1 MGLTIP
7 ECGFLIVRDG
17 DTADPTLTCII
28 GMNITQRCRE
38 FALIE
43 FAMTL
48 GGKLDS
54 VWRDS
59 FNRVQ
64 EVELVKTRSS
74 ARVSGKGKTHIP
86 ASSLA
91 TVYARVDKKATDTS
105 AWLLLEPGSTPLPG
119 GLIPMPTLVSPQS
132 RVFPV
137 QVVNI
142 SQEDVWLPPKVRL
155 VLLTH
160 CQCAGSD
167 VCEVR
172 FQSISADHEEVKIDQ
187 RDKPMSDSDP
197 SNLLSRLH
205 IGGTPEQQAKLGV
218 LLMKH
223 ADVFAVRD
231 EDLAYT
237 DWVKHEI
244 HLTDDAP
251 ITKPYRRIP
260 PTQFEEV
267 KEHMSGLL
275 PKGVVQ
281 EISSSFASPI
291 VLMPKVDG
299 TLRLFVDQRC

>member
-1 MGLTIP
+1 M
-7 ECGFLIVRDG
+7 
-17 DTADPTLTCII
+17 
-28 GMNITQRCRE
+28 
-38 FALIE
+38 
-43 FAMTL
+43 
-48 GGKLDS
+48 
-54 VWRDS
+54 
-59 FNRVQ
+59 
-64 EVELVKTRSS
+64 
-74 ARVSGKGKTHIP
+74 
-86 ASSLA
+86 
-91 TVYARVDKKATDTS
+91 
-105 AWLLLEPGSTPLPG
+105 
-119 GLIPMPTLVSPQS
+119 
-132 RVFPV
+132 
-137 QVVNI
+137 
-142 SQEDVWLPPKVRL
+142 
-155 VLLTH
+155 LLTH

-172 FQSISADHEEVKIDQ
+172 FQSISAEHEEVKIDQ

-197 SNLLSRLH
+197 SNLLSRQH

>member
-1 MGLTIP
+1 MHAFYAGRQLEGEDICDFSHALSQLLNSALQQSHNAVSDP
-7 ECGFLIVRDG
+7 QLALRD
-17 DTADPTLTCII
+17 
-28 GMNITQRCRE
+28 Q
-38 FALIE
+38 FIE
-43 FAMTL
+43 VIRDMTL
-48 GGKLDS
+48 RRELHKL
-54 VWRDS
+54 VR
-59 FNRVQ
+59 
-64 EVELVKTRSS
+64 EK
-74 ARVSGKGKTHIP
+74 
-86 ASSLA
+86 
-91 TVYARVDKKATDTS
+91 
-105 AWLLLEPGSTPLPG
+105 
-119 GLIPMPTLVSPQS
+119 PQS
-132 RVFPV
+132 TLFDVREEAMMW
-137 QVVNI
+137 VV
-142 SQEDVWLPPKVRL
+142 EDRPRGANLM
-155 VLLTH
+155 TH

-172 FQSISADHEEVKIDQ
+172 FQSISAEHEEVKIDQ

-223 ADVFAVRD
+223 ADVFAVPD

-244 HLTDDAP
+244 HLTDYAP

-267 KEHMSGLL
+267 KEHISGIL

-291 VLMPKVDG
+291 VLVPKVDG

>member
-1 MGLTIP
+1 ML
-7 ECGFLIVRDG
+7 
-17 DTADPTLTCII
+17 
-28 GMNITQRCRE
+28 
-38 FALIE
+38 
-43 FAMTL
+43 
-48 GGKLDS
+48 
-54 VWRDS
+54 
-59 FNRVQ
+59 
-64 EVELVKTRSS
+64 
-74 ARVSGKGKTHIP
+74 
-86 ASSLA
+86 
-91 TVYARVDKKATDTS
+91 
-105 AWLLLEPGSTPLPG
+105 
-119 GLIPMPTLVSPQS
+119 TLVSPQS
-132 RVFPV
+132 QVFPV

-172 FQSISADHEEVKIDQ
+172 FQSISAEHEEVKIDQ

-291 VLMPKVDG
+291 VLMRKVDG